1 MELSGGARSGLMAPV
16 DWGASWCDLVT
27 FVPRSK
33 MKTSAVTMAAEVVW
47 VGDCYRILKRNIQ
60 C

>member
-1 MELSGGARSGLMAPV
+1 MAPV